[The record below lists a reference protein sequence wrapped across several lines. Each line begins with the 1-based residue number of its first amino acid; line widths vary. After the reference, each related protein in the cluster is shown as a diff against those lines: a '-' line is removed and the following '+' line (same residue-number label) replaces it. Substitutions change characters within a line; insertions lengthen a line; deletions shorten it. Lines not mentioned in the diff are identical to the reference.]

1 MFITITVVMTN
12 FCSYKVPSE
21 SIKNFGFFIYSKT
34 KRRKNSNIKT
44 VLEKFPIFYDIKFHI
59 NNKLIFNHNIISE

>member
-21 SIKNFGFFIYSKT
+21 SIKTFGFLFILKP
-34 KRRKNSNIKT
+34 KE
-44 VLEKFPIFYDIKFHI
+44 EKIRT
-59 NNKLIFNHNIISE
+59 

>member
-21 SIKNFGFFIYSKT
+21 SIKTFGFFIYSKT
-34 KRRKNSNIKT
+34 KRRK
-44 VLEKFPIFYDIKFHI
+44 KFEHKNCPRKVSYILRFQIPYK
-59 NNKLIFNHNIISE
+59 